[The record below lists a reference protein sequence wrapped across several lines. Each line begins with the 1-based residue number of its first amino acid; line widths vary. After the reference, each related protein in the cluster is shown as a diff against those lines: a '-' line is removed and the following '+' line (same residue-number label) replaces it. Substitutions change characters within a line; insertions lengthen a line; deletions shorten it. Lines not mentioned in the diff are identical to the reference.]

1 MSANDDARQKAYHF
15 EIAVAYAL
23 GNNACVLVSLTLVRG
38 IQSMATKIQ
47 AALRAAALV
56 GSFAIVTGCATQIT
70 TEQLDAVRA
79 TAEAAQNAAN
89 AAQRTATQAQQAA
102 SGAQSTANQALQ
114 AAQAAQACCDAT
126 NQRVDRM
133 FEQSQA
139 K

>member
-1 MSANDDARQKAYHF
+1 MQ
-15 EIAVAYAL
+15 
-23 GNNACVLVSLTLVRG
+23 T
-38 IQSMATKIQ
+38 MATKIQ
-47 AALRAAALV
+47 AALRVAALV
-56 GSFAIVTGCATQIT
+56 GGFVIVTGCASVKP
-70 TEQLDAVRA
+70 EQLDMVRA

-89 AAQRTATQAQQAA
+89 AAQRTATQAQQTA
-102 SGAQSTANQALQ
+102 SAAQSTANQALQ